1 MNNETEKY
9 LFYSGISTFGHYPH
23 TRELCGVDIAVMG
36 VPFDV
41 GVTNRSGARMGPR
54 AIRSVSNL
62 VLAFNSFWNTPD
74 FSLETVCPN
83 IIDYGDVGVSC
94 GNAAILDMLSET
106 YNHAKRIFDSGT
118 SLLTLGGDHT
128 IPYGMVRAAKEK
140 FGKLAMLHFDSHQD
154 SIPSNG
160 NYTHANFAYDLW
172 EEGCIDAG
180 HSAQVYIRTDLGN
193 APGYQIFYAPDA
205 IEMGPQV
212 LAAKLKEIV
221 GDLPVYITFDI
232 DALDPAFAPG
242 TGTPVVGGPTSSE
255 VRRVLRNLE
264 GIRLIGADIVCVSP
278 PYDHSEITALAGASV
293 AQDLLCLMAKTRQG
307 GIGK

>member
-1 MNNETEKY
+1 MDHGTEKY

-23 TRELCGVDIAVMG
+23 TRELDGVDIAVMG
-36 VPFDV
+36 VPFDA

-62 VLAFNSFWNTPD
+62 VLAFNSFWNTAD
-74 FSLETVCPN
+74 FSLEKACPN

-94 GNAAILDMLSET
+94 GNAAIPDMFEDT
-106 YNHAKRIFDSGT
+106 YKHAQKIFASGA

-140 FGKLAMLHFDSHQD
+140 YGKVAMLHFDSHQD

-172 EEGCIDAG
+172 AEGCIDSE
-180 HSAQVYIRTDLGN
+180 HSAQVFIRTDLEN
-193 APGYQIFYAPDA
+193 EPGYKIFYAPEA
-205 IEMGPQV
+205 IEMGPKA
-212 LAAKLKEIV
+212 LAEQLKAIV
-221 GDLPVYITFDI
+221 GDMPVYITFDI

-242 TGTPVVGGPTSSE
+242 TGTPVSGGPTSSE

-264 GIRLIGADIVCVSP
+264 GINLIAADIVCVAP
-278 PYDHSEITALAGASV
+278 PYDHSDITALAAASV
-293 AQDLLCLMAKTRQG
+293 AQDLLCLMAKSRQ
-307 GIGK
+307 K